1 MESLYLA
8 TRLMMVDLPGPT
20 LDAATRAHL
29 ERYRF
34 GGVCLFRRNIHTPRQ
49 VRKLAAEIRQVLG
62 PEAWI
67 AIDQEGGA
75 VQRVLEFAV
84 APAPMALGAVGD
96 PKTAEAVGAAVGRT
110 LISLGINW
118 NFAPSVDVNTN
129 PQNPVIGDRSFGSN
143 PKKVV
148 RLALAWARGL
158 ERAGVMAT
166 VKHFPGHGDTHLD
179 SHLDLPV
186 VDKSLEELERT
197 ELYPFRKAVEA
208 SISSIMSAH
217 IRFPALDK
225 EHPATL
231 SKKILTGYLRKMLG
245 FKGIIVTD
253 ALDMQAITKNYA
265 VGEAAAKSLQAGADM
280 ILSLGK
286 PEVHVAQA
294 TAIQEALEKGKLSR
308 ERAQQSQHRLNEAA
322 QRFPGSP
329 RNYTAAQQ
337 KRDQTLM
344 EQVALRSITPYR
356 RPMRPRRSDRILVV
370 SAGSTFEAGP
380 YGETIAV
387 KDFANLLKT
396 RFAKVSQF
404 VYDPKKAVEFTGK
417 LEKAATQADYLL
429 VVSVGRGGLDPQEAQ
444 LLKHAFTL
452 GKRAT
457 HIALWNPYHILSL
470 RKSAFVTY
478 GFRAPTLKALV
489 KVLGGV
495 PARGRLPFKLRS

>member
-8 TRLMMVDLPGPT
+8 TSLMMVDIPGLT

-34 GGVCLFRRNIHTPRQ
+34 GGVCLFRKNIQNPVQ
-49 VRKLAAEIRQVLG
+49 VRKLVADIREVLG
-62 PEAWI
+62 PQAWI

-75 VQRVLEFAV
+75 VQRVLEFAL

-96 PKTAEAVGAAVGRT
+96 ARTAEAVGAVVGRT

-129 PQNPVIGDRSFGSN
+129 PKNPVIGDRSFGSD
-143 PKKVV
+143 PKKVA

-158 ERAGVMAT
+158 EHAGVMAA
-166 VKHFPGHGDTHLD
+166 VKHFPGHGDTALD

-186 VDKSLEELERT
+186 VNKTLEELERT

-208 SISSIMSAH
+208 NISSIMSAH
-217 IRFPALDK
+217 IRFPSLDGQY
-225 EHPATL
+225 PATL
-231 SKKILTGYLRKMLG
+231 SEKILTRFLRKKLG

-253 ALDMQAITKNYA
+253 ALDMKAITKNYSI
-265 VGEAAAKSLQAGADM
+265 GEAAVKSLQAGADM
-280 ILSLGK
+280 ILSLGQ
-286 PEVHVAQA
+286 PQVHIAQA
-294 TAIQEALEKGKLSR
+294 TAIQQALENGSLSKKQ
-308 ERAQQSQHRLNEAA
+308 ASQSRLRLLEAA
-322 QRFPGSP
+322 ERFPGTARP
-329 RNYTAAQQ
+329 YTQAQQ

-344 EQVALRSITPYR
+344 EQVALQSITAYR
-356 RPMRPRRSDRILVV
+356 QPVRPRRSDQILVI

-380 YGETIAV
+380 YGETLAV
-387 KDFANLLKT
+387 EDFARLLKT
-396 RFAKVSQF
+396 RFNRVSQF
-404 VYDPKKAVEFTGK
+404 VYDPKTANDFGSE
-417 LEKAATQADYLL
+417 LEKAAAKADYLL
-429 VVSVGRGGLDPQEAQ
+429 VVSVGRGTLSTQETQ

-470 RKSAFVTY
+470 RKPAFVTY
-478 GFRAPTLKALV
+478 GFRTPTLKALV
-489 KVLGGV
+489 RVLGGV
-495 PARGRLPFKLRS
+495 RARGRLPFKLR